1 MTVLKG
7 TGRNV
12 ALKGSMFNARQKV
25 QKQLCISNIFE
36 NTHYLPTYLPTYLSL
51 ISNFASE
58 FFQTSHE
65 TSTIDVWNNF

>member
-12 ALKGSMFNARQKV
+12 ALKGSMFNIRQKV
-25 QKQLCISNIFE
+25 QKQLWISNIFE
-36 NTHYLPTYLPTYLSL
+36 NTTYLPTYLSL